1 MTARARAL
9 LIAGPTAAGKSAIAS
24 RLARELG
31 GVVINADSMQVYRE
45 WRILTARPTEAECR
59 AVPHRLYGHASI
71 RESYSVGQWLRDL
84 QQTLSEL
91 EALGQFPIVA
101 GGTGAYFRAL
111 TGGLA
116 EIPPADPAIRR
127 DVEAEIVESGLPAMA
142 TALSARD
149 PATADAI
156 DLRNPRRVARAWEV
170 LRQTGLGLAEWRT
183 HTPPPLLPPS
193 ETVRVVIAPPRTV
206 IAERIS
212 LRFDAMMRGGAME
225 EAEEVLALGLPQS
238 LPGHASGRRTGAVC
252 LPRGP
257 HPAGGSRRSGQIGYP
272 KIRQAADDLVSQPDA
287 GLVVD
292 RRGRREASG
301 RTPTRPASLSLRERM
316 RPWRSDL
323 LYRFEGTSGSSAS
336 LPER

>member
-31 GVVINADSMQVYRE
+31 GAVINADSMQVYRE

-149 PATADAI
+149 PVTADAI

-170 LRQTGLGLAEWRT
+170 LRQTGVGLAEWRT

-193 ETVRVVIAPPRTV
+193 ATVRVVIAPPRSV

-212 LRFDAMMRGGAME
+212 LRFDAMMGEGAME
-225 EAEEVLALGLPQS
+225 EAEAVLALGLPQS
-238 LPGHASGRRTGAVC
+238 LPG
-252 LPRGP
+252 
-257 HPAGGSRRSGQIGYP
+257 
-272 KIRQAADDLVSQPDA
+272 
-287 GLVVD
+287 
-292 RRGRREASG
+292 
-301 RTPTRPASLSLRERM
+301 M
-316 RPWRSDL
+316 RPVGAPELFACLADRIRPEEAVEAAKSATR
-323 LYRFEGTSGSSAS
+323 RFAKRQMTWFRNQMPDWSWIDEAGAKHVAAYILGQHNFCSGSA
-336 LPER
+336 

>member
-9 LIAGPTAAGKSAIAS
+9 LIAGPTAAGKSALAS

-31 GVVINADSMQVYRE
+31 GAVINADSMQVYRE
-45 WRILTARPTEAECR
+45 WRILTARPTESECR

-84 QQTLSEL
+84 RETLAEL
-91 EALGQFPIVA
+91 ETLGLFPIVV

-127 DVEAEIVESGLPAMA
+127 DVEEEFAESGLPAMA
-142 TALSARD
+142 AALATRD

-193 ETVRVVIAPPRTV
+193 ATVQVVVAPPRSIV
-206 IAERIS
+206 AERIS
-212 LRFDAMMRGGAME
+212 LRFDAMMEEGAME
-225 EAEEVLALGLPQS
+225 EAEDVFALGLPQS
-238 LPGHASGRRTGAVC
+238 LPGMRPLGAPELFACLAGRIQLEDAVEAAKSATRRFAKRQMTWFRNQM
-252 LPRGP
+252 PDWSWTDA
-257 HPAGGSRRSGQIGYP
+257 AGVEQAAAYILGQRSIRSG
-272 KIRQAADDLVSQPDA
+272 
-287 GLVVD
+287 
-292 RRGRREASG
+292 
-301 RTPTRPASLSLRERM
+301 
-316 RPWRSDL
+316 
-323 LYRFEGTSGSSAS
+323 SA
-336 LPER
+336 